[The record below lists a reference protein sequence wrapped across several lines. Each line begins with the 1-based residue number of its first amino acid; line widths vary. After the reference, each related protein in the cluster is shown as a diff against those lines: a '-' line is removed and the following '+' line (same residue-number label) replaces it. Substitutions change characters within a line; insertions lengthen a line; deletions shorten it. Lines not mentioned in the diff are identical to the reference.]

1 MEEIKQT
8 SSLPLNY
15 VWTIMHLM
23 HMFQMHSVSCKQDT
37 TVICI

>member
-15 VWTIMHLM
+15 VWIIMHLV
-23 HMFQMHSVSCKQDT
+23 HML
-37 TVICI
+37 

>member
-15 VWTIMHLM
+15 VWIIMHLM
-23 HMFQMHSVSCKQDT
+23 HMF
-37 TVICI
+37 

>member
-15 VWTIMHLM
+15 VWLAIKIECCI
-23 HMFQMHSVSCKQDT
+23 FT
-37 TVICI
+37 TVINKINNSL

>member
-15 VWTIMHLM
+15 VWIIMHLG
-23 HMFQMHSVSCKQDT
+23 HML
-37 TVICI
+37 